1 MVYLQLFEHWRK
13 YSLNKSWEI
22 IWSIF
27 FNASNPTFDLL
38 SLGLKKKARRVL
50 IMKYNWHIIH
60 FNSFGSEK
68 LMSLLVIKTQ
78 TSNAIFDI
86 FFRKIVNILVIVTVT
101 VKEMAM

>member
-1 MVYLQLFEHWRK
+1 MIGQIVYLQLFEHWRK

-50 IMKYNWHIIH
+50 IMKYN
-60 FNSFGSEK
+60 
-68 LMSLLVIKTQ
+68 
-78 TSNAIFDI
+78 
-86 FFRKIVNILVIVTVT
+86 
-101 VKEMAM
+101 